1 MLSHSVVSD
10 SLTPHGLYLARLLCS
25 WDFPGKNTG
34 VGCQFLLKGIFLI
47 QCSEPKSP
55 ASPALACR
63 FVIIEPPGEPFHSQ
77 SWINGYNC
85 TRSSFSFPSFSAP
98 PSLLPSLPSFSFS
111 FLFWFGFTYFI
122 PGDSPLKNNN
132 DNSSIT
138 GFSGF
143 QGSTMLHVIFEG

>member
-1 MLSHSVVSD
+1 MITIVRAQV
-10 SLTPHGLYLARLLCS
+10 
-25 WDFPGKNTG
+25 FP
-34 VGCQFLLKGIFLI
+34 FLL
-47 QCSEPKSP
+47 SP
-55 ASPALACR
+55 LL
-63 FVIIEPPGEPFHSQ
+63 
-77 SWINGYNC
+77 
-85 TRSSFSFPSFSAP
+85 P